1 MQLQV
6 LRKTF
11 TDQSTIGELLVNG
24 QFECFTL
31 EDVVR
36 PEKIFGETA
45 IPDGS
50 YRVVVTMSP
59 RFKRRLPLLVDVPGY
74 TGVRIH
80 PGNTKRDTLGC
91 LLVGQGKARDAITG
105 SQAAFAKLMEKI
117 EKAALTEEVIIEL
130 VNDGVPTGAAAGA
143 SLAGTRGATR
153 GAGRGAPRGAT
164 RDGTRVATRGG
175 ARSGAPSARPVPTP
189 I

>member
-1 MQLQV
+1 MLMQV

-11 TDQSTIGELLVNG
+11 TDQSTIGEMLVDG
-24 QFECFTL
+24 AFECFTL

-36 PEKIFGETA
+36 PGQKIFGETA
-45 IPDGS
+45 IPDGT

-59 RFKRRLPLLVDVPGY
+59 KFGVRLPLLVDVPGY

-91 LLVGQGKARDAITG
+91 VLVGNGKARDAISG
-105 SQAAFAKLMEKI
+105 SRAAFEVLMKKI
-117 EKAALTEEVIIEL
+117 EKAALTEEVLIDI
-130 VNDGVPTGAAAGA
+130 VNEAAPVAAAPV
-143 SLAGTRGATR
+143 TRGATR
-153 GAGRGAPRGAT
+153 GASRGAPGSSPRSKAAAAP
-164 RDGTRVATRGG
+164 R
-175 ARSGAPSARPVPTP
+175 ARRAKRPMPTP

>member
-1 MQLQV
+1 MLLQV

-11 TDQSTIGELLVNG
+11 TEESTIGELLVDG

-31 EDVVR
+31 EDMVR
-36 PEKIFGETA
+36 PDKIFGETA

-59 RFKRRLPLLVDVPGY
+59 KFGRRLPLLVDVPGY

-91 LLVGQGKARDAITG
+91 LLVGRGKAKDAISG
-105 SQAAFAKLMEKI
+105 SRLAFGTLFAKI
-117 EKAALTEEVIIEL
+117 EKAALTEEVIIDI
-130 VNDGVPTGAAAGA
+130 VNEAAPVGAVIATRG
-143 SLAGTRGATR
+143 GTRGATR
-153 GAGRGAPRGAT
+153 SATRGAT
-164 RDGTRVATRGG
+164 GSATRGG
-175 ARSGAPSARPVPTP
+175 GGSRVGRPVPTP

>member
-11 TDQSTIGELLVNG
+11 TGQSTIGELLVDG

-80 PGNTKRDTLGC
+80 PGNTRRDTLGC
-91 LLVGQGKARDAITG
+91 LLVGRGKAKDVISG
-105 SQAAFAKLMEKI
+105 SQVAFAALLQKI

-130 VNDGVPTGAAAGA
+130 VNEGSPIGAV
-143 SLAGTRGATR
+143 
-153 GAGRGAPRGAT
+153 AGR
-164 RDGTRVATRGG
+164 ATRGG
-175 ARSGAPSARPVPTP
+175 ARGATRSVVRAAGTTRLASRPVPTP